1 MKMDSV
7 IAIGLGLGLRALLD
21 AVTNDVYKSSALVG
35 IWEGVVLNHFLTKM
49 PKSYDPYVAFGVRL
63 FVDFLFTESLEPS
76 KKQWARMSQEIDI
89 PLGYSQNMH
98 KAHPGAY
105 DQLANVTILRGS
117 SAWTE
122 VQPGDCIFAR
132 DKDSDGDPMK
142 DVLWISVAIE

>member
-1 MKMDSV
+1 MPPAPQPNFVHLTGPTSDAGWRNV
-7 IAIGLGLGLRALLD
+7 EEGRAPDNRRFPTLHR
-21 AVTNDVYKSSALVG
+21 YVG
-35 IWEGVVLNHFLTKM
+35 HHPQRQVQPGSGHKIFI
-49 PKSYDPYVAFGVRL
+49 
-63 FVDFLFTESLEPS
+63 LFTESLEPS